1 MELCGITCNKGEK
14 KQVMFHPFELPVE
27 LPATMI
33 CGKKEGMTLLVTTQI
48 HAGEYNGSAASIRLA
63 REIDPEKLSG
73 NILLFHCVN
82 VTGFW
87 QRKRRFVPEDRANL
101 NANFPGKRNG
111 TLGDQ
116 IAAWFVQEIFPH
128 VDFIADLHGGKDN
141 DLLEP
146 CAFYPRAQSVTKV
159 SLEAARKL
167 NVTYLLASSNAVGLY
182 GYAANHMNIPGVL
195 IERGYGFIQRE
206 EWIRGHRDSIYL
218 LLEHFHMYDPE
229 RILEHKEPVV
239 YERSEYITF
248 EKRGVWNPV
257 LQLNQKFQK
266 GDLLGIITD
275 FWGNEIKR
283 YYAEYDGTPVYYNAG
298 LCVLEGDEAIA
309 YGIDEKN

>member
-141 DLLEP
+141 DL
-146 CAFYPRAQSVTKV
+146 
-159 SLEAARKL
+159 
-167 NVTYLLASSNAVGLY
+167 
-182 GYAANHMNIPGVL
+182 
-195 IERGYGFIQRE
+195 
-206 EWIRGHRDSIYL
+206 
-218 LLEHFHMYDPE
+218 
-229 RILEHKEPVV
+229 
-239 YERSEYITF
+239 
-248 EKRGVWNPV
+248 
-257 LQLNQKFQK
+257 
-266 GDLLGIITD
+266 
-275 FWGNEIKR
+275 
-283 YYAEYDGTPVYYNAG
+283 
-298 LCVLEGDEAIA
+298 
-309 YGIDEKN
+309 